1 MRFEFSDF
9 SKKRSQLMGIS
20 MLLIMVFHSGMMLQS
35 RYTQFGDVGVEFFL
49 VISAIGLFF
58 SLSKNNNKRAFYKKR
73 VLRILPTY
81 LIVAAPYFAHN
92 QEFSI
97 GNYLI
102 NLSGLCI
109 LYNNRFFWFI
119 GEILICYLLAPF
131 YFEVMKKHKLSIV
144 IPFVTLAVCYVLG
157 QCFPPLAIMLIR
169 FAIFFLGLHL
179 AKLVYD
185 KQVIDS
191 WLVLPVCLL
200 SLILIP
206 VIGDMPIPEEQ
217 RWLAFFFLSIPAL
230 GALVMML
237 DKCPSFIS
245 QSLAFVGG
253 ITLEIY
259 LLHERICLR
268 AMELLFGPLLGA
280 VLSFPVCIFLAYLLS
295 KMMKIVNKH
304 LLPTSTKA

>member
-1 MRFEFSDF
+1 M
-9 SKKRSQLMGIS
+9 I
-20 MLLIMVFHSGMMLQS
+20 FHSGMLLQS
-35 RYTQFGDVGVEFFL
+35 RYTQFGEVGVELFL

-81 LIVAAPYFAHN
+81 LIVAAPYFVHN
-92 QEFSI
+92 QDFSI

-109 LYNNRFFWFI
+109 LYNGRYFWFI

-131 YFEVMKKHKLSIV
+131 YFDVMKKCKQAIV
-144 IPFVTLAVCYVLG
+144 IPFVTLAVCYCLG
-157 QCFPPLAIMLIR
+157 LCFPPLAIMLIR
-169 FAIFFLGLHL
+169 FAIFFLGFHL
-179 AKLVYD
+179 ARLVYD
-185 KQVIDS
+185 KQVINS

-217 RWLAFFFLSIPAL
+217 CWLAFFFLTIPAL
-230 GALVMML
+230 GAIVMML
-237 DKCPSFIS
+237 DKCPSFIN
-245 QSLAFVGG
+245 QSLVFVGG
-253 ITLEIY
+253 ITLELY

-268 AMELLFGPLLGA
+268 VMELLFGPLLGS

-295 KMMKIVNKH
+295 KLMKIVNNR
-304 LLPTSTKA
+304 LLPTSTTA

>member
-1 MRFEFSDF
+1 
-9 SKKRSQLMGIS
+9 MGIS
-20 MLLIMVFHSGMMLQS
+20 MLLIMIFHCGMMLQS
-35 RYTQFGDVGVEFFL
+35 RYTPFCSVGVEFFL

-73 VLRILPTY
+73 VLRIIPTY

-92 QEFSI
+92 QEFAL

-109 LYNNRFFWFI
+109 LYNCRYFWFI

-131 YFEVMKKHKLSIV
+131 YFEVMKKHKLSIL
-144 IPFVTLAVCYVLG
+144 IPFVTLAVCYLLG
-157 QCFPPLAIMLIR
+157 LCFPPLSIMLIR
-169 FAIFFLGLHL
+169 FAIFFLGFHL

-185 KQVIDS
+185 KKVINS
-191 WLVLPVCLL
+191 WLVLPVCFL

-217 RWLAFFFLSIPAL
+217 RWFAFFFLSIPAL
-230 GALVMML
+230 AAIVMIL
-237 DKCPSFIS
+237 DKSPSFIS
-245 QSLAFVGG
+245 QFLIFVGG

-268 AMELLFGPLLGA
+268 AMELIFGPYLGA

-295 KMMKIVNKH
+295 KFMKKVNA
-304 LLPTSTKA
+304 LLFPTTSPS